1 MAFSFYPYWGLHL
14 CWPGP
19 AGEVATPPHDLALQ
33 DPGSGTGHV
42 GRQAWHWGA
51 TALLGT
57 ALLPPL
63 GSPPTTLQP
72 APPPHPLNHHCTER
86 AWPLAQVQ
94 VHASTHVL
102 SRSLSLTHTHTHMLT
117 HTRVFL
123 NMHRTVSCPSRG
135 TRTTC
140 THGSCIR
147 LSTYTK
153 RHRPP
158 WVPQPPVR
166 AALGPTSPPRRPP
179 PQGDLEGESRLS
191 WFDNERKKAGVG
203 FETQE
208 KGWAP
213 LAPAA
218 HLPPGQLWADPRFGK
233 PPSPGSAPQ
242 ATPDPSTCSAVPPAW
257 PPWPHLEAQQGGPG
271 LLWGW
276 GVCWGGSFPRACIRQ
291 RGPSL
296 GRGTS
301 PTSPSLPSWSL
312 CGARLPQAREVTN
325 AAGLGGSRAPH
336 ECWGAEA
343 PPAPGPPASPA
354 LPCALN

>member
-1 MAFSFYPYWGLHL
+1 
-14 CWPGP
+14 
-19 AGEVATPPHDLALQ
+19 
-33 DPGSGTGHV
+33 
-42 GRQAWHWGA
+42 
-51 TALLGT
+51 
-57 ALLPPL
+57 
-63 GSPPTTLQP
+63 
-72 APPPHPLNHHCTER
+72 
-86 AWPLAQVQ
+86 
-94 VHASTHVL
+94 
-102 SRSLSLTHTHTHMLT
+102 
-117 HTRVFL
+117 
-123 NMHRTVSCPSRG
+123 MHRTVSCPSRG

-153 RHRPP
+153 RHRTP

-191 WFDNERKKAGVG
+191 WFDNERKKV
-203 FETQE
+203 
-208 KGWAP
+208 GWASRHRKKAGLP
-213 LAPAA
+213 SPQPPTSLQASCGRIPALESPPHQA
-218 HLPPGQLWADPRFGK
+218 LLPK
-233 PPSPGSAPQ
+233 PPQTLAVHALLYRLPGPRGQIWRLSK
-242 ATPDPSTCSAVPPAW
+242 V
-257 PPWPHLEAQQGGPG
+257 AQG
-271 LLWGW
+271 LLRGW

-336 ECWGAEA
+336 EYWGAEA